1 MKRRPVSA
9 RKSNKLFKKKAQ
21 KSKVLND
28 TIMRGG
34 IRL

>member
-1 MKRRPVSA
+1 MKRRRVSA

>member
-1 MKRRPVSA
+1 MARRKVSA
-9 RKSNKLFKKKAQ
+9 KRSNKLFKKKAQ

-28 TIMRGG
+28 TVMRGG